1 MLFNKKLIWLSGLFL
16 PLYIIVV
23 ILSGAGWNLFE
34 LDWHFS
40 NIGAFGDAFGPINS
54 FMAAI
59 AAVAALLAYRSQ
71 AQELERVEQEATS
84 EKKAREKRD
93 FEQTFFNLLQ
103 LFRETVKEIDIP
115 DQYNQNPVSGRDAL
129 KRILEEH
136 IGNSHGNDESDK
148 KLFDNAYNK
157 FRDDLAH
164 YFRLFYHILKFVNQ
178 SSIDSK
184 KRYTGLLR
192 ATLSDAEITLIAL
205 NCVHGGGRGKLKPL
219 IEKYSMLHNISNHQ
233 YTHWRLG
240 NSFREIA
247 FGDRAK
253 LSNGDLSM

>member
-1 MLFNKKLIWLSGLFL
+1 MRIDKRVAGFAGTTLVVYLV
-16 PLYIIVV
+16 VV
-23 ILSGAGWNLFE
+23 ILSGLGWNPFGLS
-34 LDWHFS
+34 WNFS
-40 NIGAFGDAFGPINS
+40 NPGAFGDAFGPLNS

-71 AQELERVEQEATS
+71 SQELRRVEQEAVS
-84 EKKAREKRD
+84 EKAAREKRD

-103 LFRETVKEIDIP
+103 LFRETVKEIDVS
-115 DQYNQNPVSGRDAL
+115 DKYNQNPVSGRDAL
-129 KRILEEH
+129 KRILEEY
-136 IGNSHGNDESDK
+136 IGGSQGNKESDG
-148 KLFDNAYNK
+148 KLFYGAYSR

-178 SSIDSK
+178 SPISEK

-205 NCVHGGGRGKLKPL
+205 NCIHGGGRGKLKPL

-233 YTHWRLG
+233 YRDWRLG
-240 NSFREIA
+240 KSFKQPA
-247 FGDRAK
+247 FGDRNK
-253 LSNGDLSM
+253 LSNGDLST